1 MVTEKKKRIL
11 WALFCLY
18 CAVMLWLLFGRE
30 EATGD
35 LSHWEQMQLRI
46 NLTPFHTIFKQLRRL
61 IRLHEPWAV
70 RHSAVNLGGNV
81 ILFVPL
87 GIFLPLLWTK
97 LRRLWRVL
105 LVTALIIVLVEMGQ
119 VVTLLGRCDVDD
131 VILNVLGA
139 AIGYGVYKVIEK
151 KTSLLE

>member
-1 MVTEKKKRIL
+1 MTEKKKRML

-18 CAVMLWLLFGRE
+18 CSVMLWLLFGRE

-61 IRLHEPWAV
+61 VRFHEPWAV
-70 RHSAVNLGGNV
+70 RHSVINLGGNV
-81 ILFVPL
+81 ILFVPM
-87 GIFLPLLWTK
+87 GIFLPLLCK
-97 LRRLWRVL
+97 PMRRLWRVL
-105 LVTALIIVLVEMGQ
+105 LVTAGIIILVELGQ
-119 VVTLLGRCDVDD
+119 VLTLLGRCDVDD

-139 AIGYGVYKVIEK
+139 AIGYGIYKLLEK
-151 KTSLLE
+151 KTGL